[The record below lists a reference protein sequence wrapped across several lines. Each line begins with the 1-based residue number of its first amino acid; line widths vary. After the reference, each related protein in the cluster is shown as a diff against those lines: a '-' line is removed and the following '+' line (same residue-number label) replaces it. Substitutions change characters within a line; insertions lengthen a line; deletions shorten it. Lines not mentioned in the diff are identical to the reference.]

1 MLNNRDLKAIY
12 AVLGA
17 LKRELGD
24 QLTALYSFGGLSA
37 CTYSTSQSGINLLIV
52 VSDDTR
58 MQDVREA
65 LHRVWLLHGE
75 KFGQVPLVAR
85 RASFLRHLKLD
96 PILAYDLVATGE
108 KHAGESL
115 VQRGVI
121 PEHIDLVARIAQE
134 SMYASAVLAPTMITK
149 YESDLAINRLRCLA
163 NQYVADEYSPNDSPA
178 KIYSGIQKYIA
189 IQISRYD
196 GLTVDPED
204 EPGRAPVLEVLLA
217 VYSMDNRLVLVL
229 PDLPPGDIAERIS
242 TINWASVA
250 SRISGEY
257 RGLRLTTPAQLR
269 LIMQLEGAA
278 DITLGIIEHAW
289 GKDLLSELDV
299 ERWRV
304 FRELT
309 KFPSD
314 ILIDTLPRSLIVSE
328 DNDLPVLV
336 HDLQNKLLN
345 IQLRNELLSR
355 LEYTVPRTPPQH
367 LPDRSAASKV
377 RIEAIADQL
386 EWWADYYYQEME
398 TVLTKGS

>member
-37 CTYSTSQSGINLLIV
+37 CTYSTARSGINILIV

-58 MQDVREA
+58 MQDVRDA
-65 LHRVWLLHGE
+65 LHHVWLLHGE
-75 KFGQVPLVAR
+75 KLGQVPLVAR

-108 KHAGESL
+108 KHTGESL
-115 VQRGVI
+115 VQRGAI
-121 PEHIDLVARIAQE
+121 PEHIDLVARIARE
-134 SMYASAVLAPTMITK
+134 SMHASAVLAPTMITK
-149 YESDLAINRLRCLA
+149 HESDIAINRLRCLA
-163 NQYVADEYSPNDSPA
+163 NQYVADDYSPNDTPA

-196 GLTVDPED
+196 GLTIDPND

-278 DITLGIIEHAW
+278 DVSLGIIEHAW

-309 KFPSD
+309 KLPSD

-328 DNDLPVLV
+328 DNDLPVIV
-336 HDLQNKLLN
+336 HDLQNRLLN
-345 IQLRNELLSR
+345 IQLRNELMSR
-355 LEYTVPRTPPQH
+355 LEYTVPRTPPVQ
-367 LPDRSAASKV
+367 LPDRSAPNKV

-398 TVLTKGS
+398 AVLTLGS